1 MSPLFLLRLGL
12 DLLALGLFMAAMAY
26 WWMDNRAHELIG
38 TGMFALLFLHNIFN
52 RRWYGGIS
60 RTRRQARPL
69 VTVVLNLTLLA
80 TMVTL
85 LTTSVLISQSLFGFL
100 ALGGPTARDLH
111 ILAAY
116 WALIIVSI
124 HLGLHWS
131 IVINVVRGLLRIS
144 GTLPLQTALLRLASV
159 GIAVGGIYS
168 SLELD
173 IGSRLLLISTMQ
185 FWDFNEDAA
194 GFFLRIVAISGL
206 HIAAGHYGLLVIQ
219 VLRRPAEGLDTS
231 RPHPKTTSST

>member
-12 DLLALGLFMAAMAY
+12 DFVALILFMAAMAY

-38 TGMFALLFLHNIFN
+38 TGMFALLFLHNVFN

-69 VTVVLNLTLLA
+69 VTLVLNLTLLV
-80 TMVTL
+80 TMVAL
-85 LTTSVLISQSLFGFL
+85 LTTSILISQSLFGFF
-100 ALGGPTARDLH
+100 AVGGPTARDIH

-131 IVINVVRGLLRIS
+131 IVMNVTRSLLQINDTRPLR
-144 GTLPLQTALLRLASV
+144 TALLRLASA
-159 GIAVGGIYS
+159 GITAGGVYS
-168 SLELD
+168 CLELD
-173 IGSRLLLISTMQ
+173 IGSRLLLIPTMQ
-185 FWDFNEDAA
+185 FWDFSEDAA
-194 GFFLRIVAISGL
+194 GFFLRVGTIVGL
-206 HIAAGHYGLLVIQ
+206 CAALGHYGVMAIQ
-219 VLRRPAEGLDTS
+219 TFRGRLTDGRSHAEPQSNL
-231 RPHPKTTSST
+231 

>member
-12 DLLALGLFMAAMAY
+12 DFLALGLFMAAMAY

-38 TGMFALLFLHNIFN
+38 TGMFALLFLHNVFN

-69 VTVVLNLTLLA
+69 VTLVLNLTLLV
-80 TMVTL
+80 TMVAL
-85 LTTSVLISQSLFGFL
+85 LTTSILISQSLFGIL
-100 ALGGPTARDLH
+100 AIGGPTSRDIH

-131 IVINVVRGLLRIS
+131 IVMNVVRSLLQINDTR
-144 GTLPLQTALLRLASV
+144 PLRTALLRLASV
-159 GIAVGGIYS
+159 GVAAGGIYS

-173 IGSRLLLISTMQ
+173 IGSRLLLIPTMQ
-185 FWDFNEDAA
+185 FWDFSEDAA
-194 GFFLRIVAISGL
+194 GFFLRVAAIAGL
-206 HIAAGHYGLLVIQ
+206 YIAAGHYGVLLIQ
-219 VLRRPAEGLDTS
+219 VLRRPADGRGLS
-231 RPHPKTTSST
+231 EPQPETTSST